1 MYTFLDGLDD
11 QLDKI
16 RGDVLQMRPFP
27 TIEQAYTHVRREAI
41 RQTVMITGGT
51 NDTLGAIL
59 ASKGFKE
66 GKVASSYTGF
76 LSPSSGKFGASS
88 KP

>member
-27 TIEQAYTHVRREAI
+27 TIEQAYAHIRREAI

-59 ASKGFKE
+59 ASKGFKARK
-66 GKVASSYTGF
+66 GSILLYRISFTG
-76 LSPSSGKFGASS
+76 
-88 KP
+88 